1 MLEGVYKAVIDK
13 CEKKNLFRI
22 IPEFKEIHEL
32 FQKMQTASSESNYA
46 YIKQNYSKEW
56 YVVTLDYHV
65 LNWNIDKLKQ
75 LIIEYN
81 CKSCKIPI
89 RQLEYQYNA
98 PSRRKIDYYKQSDNY
113 TPIIVV
119 PHMEYL
125 LVVDGNHRLQ
135 ARIEL
140 KKSDINAY
148 FVPVSVYTK
157 ALSDDK
163 SKAVCTFTHNL
174 NFLNNICR
182 LKSPMPIFINQSY
195 AMNSF
200 YSEKHNIKL
209 SSFKVIRIIAGI

>member
-1 MLEGVYKAVIDK
+1 
-13 CEKKNLFRI
+13 
-22 IPEFKEIHEL
+22 
-32 FQKMQTASSESNYA
+32 MQTASSESNYA

-56 YVVTLDYHV
+56 YVGTLDYHV

-89 RQLEYQYNA
+89 KQLEYQYNA

-140 KKSDINAY
+140 KKVILMHI
-148 FVPVSVYTK
+148 
-157 ALSDDK
+157 LS
-163 SKAVCTFTHNL
+163 L
-174 NFLNNICR
+174 FL
-182 LKSPMPIFINQSY
+182 FIQKLFLMIKVKQY
-195 AMNSF
+195 A
-200 YSEKHNIKL
+200 HL
-209 SSFKVIRIIAGI
+209 RIISIF